1 MRSAAPVWLA
11 LLTFVPLHG
20 QTAVEAAFGASHAA
34 TTAAP
39 AQGLGK
45 ALGAVLNGLDKTL
58 KSGQP
63 ASESPGAAAAA
74 VIVSP
79 DKMATPKADVRTYW
93 DPKPIQP
100 GLAYDDLLQQA
111 GPPVLELTTAPG
123 RKSLMYLAE
132 DGAITRIDML
142 DGKVLASEASKAK
155 QAAPQPSGI
164 IVLK

>member
-11 LLTFVPLHG
+11 FLTFVPLHG
-20 QTAVEAAFGASHAA
+20 QTAVEAGFGASHAA

-39 AQGLGK
+39 VQGLGK
-45 ALGAVLNGLDKTL
+45 AIGALLNGLDKTL

-63 ASESPGAAAAA
+63 ANESAGAATPA

-79 DKMATPKADVRTYW
+79 EKMAAPKAGVRTYW
-93 DPKPIQP
+93 DPKPIQA

-123 RKSLMYLAE
+123 RKSLMYLAK

-142 DGKVLASEASKAK
+142 DGRVLAPEAPKAK
-155 QAAPQPSGI
+155 QAAPQQSEI